1 MYSSNFDFEIKYVQ
15 KHNSSFLSN
24 PQYTLYIVIQ
34 SSGLI
39 VDMVALVEGN
49 FGGIIDICIYMNQ
62 LLKALKNSPF

>member
-1 MYSSNFDFEIKYVQ
+1 MFRSIILHFFPILNIHCTF
-15 KHNSSFLSN
+15 
-24 PQYTLYIVIQ
+24 VIQ